1 MTVDLA
7 VLAIDPTRLFDL
19 TVSGVGLGALY
30 ALVAMGFAL
39 IYKVTGVLNFA
50 QGELALVGAY
60 GVIIMGLVGSTFGV
74 SVHPVLAVVGTIAM
88 GVVLGLALER
98 VVFRQ
103 FIGEPVLSV
112 IIVTLALGGIFSGF
126 VRFIFGQNYK
136 GYPGMLVPETS
147 ISLPLGASMS
157 TAYAVA
163 VVLSL
168 LMVAVLMLFFR
179 YTVSGSILRAAA
191 SDEQAAMVLGV
202 SVERTIAVAWT
213 LSIAI
218 TAIGGMLLA
227 TSTGGASFS
236 VINVGIIIFA
246 AVVFGGLD
254 SIPGA
259 FIGAIVVGLLE
270 ELGSYYLEGGTAVVV
285 PLSELPVVDLS
296 SFQADMGPGF
306 GQILPLIFLVVVII
320 VKPYGLFGTERIE
333 RL

>member
-1 MTVDLA
+1 MVDVATFFQIA
-7 VLAIDPTRLFDL
+7 VEGI
-19 TVSGVGLGALY
+19 GLGALY

-50 QGELALVGAY
+50 QGQIALVGAY
-60 GVIIMGLVGSTFGV
+60 GVVILGTGAVLST
-74 SVHPVLAVVGTIAM
+74 PLPAWAAVAATILL
-88 GVVLGLALER
+88 GIVLGLALER

-112 IIVTLALGGIFSGF
+112 IIVTLALGGIFAGF
-126 VRFIFGQNYK
+126 IQFLFGRNNRS
-136 GYPGMLVPETS
+136 YPEPLLFDWSVG
-147 ISLPLGASMS
+147 LPLGASINA
-157 TAYAVA
+157 AYAIAVLISLA
-163 VVLSL
+163 VV
-168 LMVAVLMLFFR
+168 VTLMLFFR
-179 YTVSGSILRAAA
+179 YTVTGSILRAAA

-202 SVERTIAVAWT
+202 SVERTIALAWT

-218 TAIGGMLLA
+218 TAVGGMLLA
-227 TSTGGASFS
+227 MAVGGAAFS
-236 VINVGIIIFA
+236 IETTGIIIFA

-270 ELGSYYLEGGTAVVV
+270 ELGSYYFEGGSAIVN
-285 PLSELPVVDLS
+285 
-296 SFQADMGPGF
+296 FGPSF
-306 GQILPLIFLVVVII
+306 GQILPLIFLLVVII